1 MNSAFASRRRGA
13 LVISVTILKTAK
25 NGVRKTHLLS
35 SVSLSYE
42 QLTRYLEFLKARGF
56 IREHETLLQTTNK
69 GLELVEEFDS
79 SELIRSVLPT

>member
-1 MNSAFASRRRGA
+1 MNSTFASRRRGA

-42 QLTRYLEFLKARGF
+42 QLTRYLEFLKSRGF
-56 IREHETLLQTTNK
+56 IRARYFASNHE
-69 GLELVEEFDS
+69 
-79 SELIRSVLPT
+79 

>member
-1 MNSAFASRRRGA
+1 MNSTFASRRRGA

-42 QLTRYLEFLKARGF
+42 QLTRYLEFLKSRGF
-56 IREHETLLQTTNK
+56 IRERDTLLQTTNK

>member
-1 MNSAFASRRRGA
+1 MNSTFASRRRGV

>member
-56 IREHETLLQTTNK
+56 IREHDTLLQTTNK

>member
-1 MNSAFASRRRGA
+1 MNSTFASRRRGA

-42 QLTRYLEFLKARGF
+42 QLTRYLEFLKSRGF
-56 IREHETLLQTTNK
+56 IRERDTLLQTTNK

-79 SELIRSVLPT
+79 